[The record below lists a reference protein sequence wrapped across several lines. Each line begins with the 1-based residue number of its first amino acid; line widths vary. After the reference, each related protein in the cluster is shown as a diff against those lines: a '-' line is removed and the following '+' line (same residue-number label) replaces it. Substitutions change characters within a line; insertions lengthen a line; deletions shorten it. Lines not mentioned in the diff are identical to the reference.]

1 MGKRN
6 RHRRPVI
13 GGVVNAGLGDTTKS
27 GRRRSA
33 RKAARAL
40 LQLERD
46 ERLAAI
52 LLPTI
57 AEVRESERTRRG

>member
-6 RHRRPVI
+6 RQHRPVI

-33 RKAARAL
+33 RDAARML
-40 LQLERD
+40 RQLERD
-46 ERLAAI
+46 EQLASI
-52 LLPTI
+52 LLPTV
-57 AEVRESERTRRG
+57 AEVRESERKRN